1 MIKMDFTLQAILIIL
16 AVTFVCFV
24 LLITKK
30 QKLAY
35 KFTLMWLM
43 FSFAILIIALFPQI
57 IMAISKWI
65 HIETPVNALFLMILG
80 AMILII
86 FFITIGY
93 SKHNEKLTRLIQANA
108 ILENRIRQLEKSRR
122 QDNDNN

>member
-1 MIKMDFTLQAILIIL
+1 MDFTLQAILIIL